1 MSRGRERNRS
11 DMTMTAVQVRA
22 QTDAVE
28 PLPDPEVPV
37 LRITGNSPDSI
48 TESPHLEHPGGPLEV
63 QQWEWDSPDADGVQ
77 ALSRR
82 SPGPCSHGETTWR
95 STHYVSGGGRSR
107 PSPAISAATRR
118 RP

>member
-1 MSRGRERNRS
+1 MRRLGRSSAAHRLAASRNHPWVS
-11 DMTMTAVQVRA
+11 LVNDTV
-22 QTDAVE
+22 
-28 PLPDPEVPV
+28 PECPV

-63 QQWEWDSPDADGVQ
+63 QQWEWGSPDADGVQ

-95 STHYVSGGGRSR
+95 STHYVSGGGLW
-107 PSPAISAATRR
+107 
-118 RP
+118 